1 MRLNW
6 GNKLILV
13 FVVFGAMISYMVYRC
28 MQTSVDLVAREYYK
42 DELSYQQVIDARQRA
57 EKLSGKVDFRQEG
70 PRLAL
75 YMPKEMQHTEL
86 KGTIQLYCPSDAGK
100 DRRFALQVD
109 DTGRQNI
116 GMDQIRPG
124 RYTVRV
130 QWQGGGEQYYV
141 EEPLTIQ

>member
-6 GNKLILV
+6 GNLLILV
-13 FVVFGAMISYMVYRC
+13 FLAFGGMISYMVYRC
-28 MQTSVDLVAREYYK
+28 MQTPVDLVANEYYK

-57 EKLSGKVDFRQEG
+57 EKLSGSVDLRQVG
-70 PRLAL
+70 AGLTL
-75 YMPKEMQHTEL
+75 YMPKEMEHQEL
-86 KGTIQLYCPSDAGK
+86 TGSIQLYCPSDAGK
-100 DRRFALQVD
+100 DRRFVLHVD

-116 GMDQIRPG
+116 GMEQVKPG

-130 QWQGGGEQYYV
+130 QWEGRGEQYYV

>member
-13 FVVFGAMISYMVYRC
+13 FLAFGGMISFMVYRC
-28 MQTSVDLVAREYYK
+28 MQTPVDLVAREYYK

-57 EKLSGKVDFRQEG
+57 ERLSGKVDLRQDG
-70 PRLAL
+70 AGLTL
-75 YMPKEMQHTEL
+75 YMPKEMAHQEL
-86 KGTIQLYCPSDAGK
+86 TGSIQLYCPSDAGK
-100 DRRFALQVD
+100 DRRFALNVD

-130 QWQGGGEQYYV
+130 QWQGRGEQFYV